1 MRTRNRPAL
10 CSIALCSIASLV
22 LLMCAV
28 GCGSVTST
36 ATSSTSPDAAT
47 TKPAIQG
54 SVFGGQQP
62 VVGAKLQL
70 YAVGTPTTGGGYG
83 LGSQALITGTLPV
96 TDVNGNFSITG
107 DYTLPVTPSHLYL
120 VATGGSPGVGQP
132 VNSHIAMMA
141 VLESCTATTTLS
153 PSLFISIN
161 EVTTVASVLALQSFL
176 AAPATGNFGAPAMGA
191 PATAYNNLQNGFETT
206 NNLASISTGAIVPAL
221 NNYATT
227 ANNGLL
233 INSLADTL
241 AYCINSDPATTTNC
255 ATLFS
260 DATPSSATYVAT
272 DTIQAAWYIAQNP
285 SNNVGAIYNLVSS
298 TPPFVGLPT
307 PPVNFNVTVSTSA
320 SACQSPVP
328 LGSASNYA
336 ILAGSSVT
344 NASTGPDPTVITGGL
359 VGVSPGTSVT
369 GFVTGTFTATFDN
382 TDAAAA
388 EGSLTTAY
396 NQAAGLLLPAAL
408 PGDMS
413 GITFTPG
420 LYSTASAVTLNSGA
434 VTLDAQG
441 DPNATFVFQIGTT
454 LIVAVGTQVTLVNG
468 AQANNIFW
476 QVGSSATLNG
486 SSAFAGN
493 IIALTTVSFGTNATL
508 QGRAMARNGAVTLLS
523 NTITAP

>member
-1 MRTRNRPAL
+1 MRPYNQPKFRSIEAL
-10 CSIALCSIASLV
+10 GSL
-22 LLMCAV
+22 LLLACVA
-28 GCGSVTST
+28 GCGSINST
-36 ATSSTSPDAAT
+36 ATAPDEVAAT

-62 VVGAKLQL
+62 VVGAKIQL
-70 YAVGTPTTGGGYG
+70 YVAGAPTTGGGYG
-83 LGSQALITGTLPV
+83 QGSTALITGTLPV

-107 DYTLPVTPSHLYL
+107 DYILPTTPSHLYI
-120 VATGGSPGVGQP
+120 VATGGSPGPGMP
-132 VNSHIAMMA
+132 VNNHIAMMA
-141 VLESCTATTTLS
+141 VLESCTAVTTLS

-161 EVTTVASVLALQSFL
+161 EVTTMASVLALQSFL
-176 AAPATGNFGAPAMGA
+176 AAPATGNALAPAMGA
-191 PATAYNNLQNGFETT
+191 PATAYVNLQNGFETT

-227 ANNGLL
+227 ANNGML

-255 ATLFS
+255 STLFS
-260 DATPSSATYVAT
+260 DATPSSATYMAT

-493 IIALTTVSFGTNATL
+493 IIALTMVSFGTNATL